1 MQINTY
7 NPNDL
12 VSVTES
18 AKNHLLEQINSTPNA
33 IGVSLGLLPNGC
45 AGFEY
50 DWEIVTEV
58 EDEYTE
64 QLLDNKLLLID
75 NLSADFLLGSIID
88 LKDEGIKGKTL
99 TVTSPKASGSCG
111 CGESVTFD
119 V

>member
-1 MQINTY
+1 MTINVF
-7 NPNDL
+7 NPTEL

-18 AKNHLLEQINSTPNA
+18 AKAHLLHQIGDS
-33 IGVSLGLLPNGC
+33 IGVSLGLMPNGC

-50 DWEIVTEV
+50 DWEVVSEV
-58 EDEYTE
+58 PDDYTE
-64 QLLDNKLLLID
+64 LLLGDKLLLID
-75 NLSADFLLGSIID
+75 NMSSDFLVGSIID

-99 TVTSPKASGSCG
+99 TVTSPKALGSCG